1 MPERRRIPEENE
13 PLPNKPKD
21 GENESTQPFLPPEL
35 PEKDA
40 TRQQTAQDETR
51 FMSPVKDTRL
61 YPTETA
67 TPQEN
72 PKRDRTPIA
81 PNPVQRQA
89 PYPVDSVIEKP
100 KRGQPPQSY
109 APVRRVERSN
119 RNSPFR
125 LPIWSVL
132 LMLMM
137 VAGSTACVV
146 LVILGLGGRNAPTA
160 PPEFV
165 VVSAVP
171 SSLPEVTIPSLLATP
186 TLPQQFQQSADT
198 NFVLAGPTLAPIIFT
213 ATPTQAPQIT
223 IGSTVVI
230 VGDQGI
236 NIRNNPGTDNGVVTV
251 ANPGEQ
257 YRVMDGPR
265 QSNGLNWWQ
274 LSDSARGVTGW
285 AAENDGTT
293 DLFQVVTP

>member
-13 PLPNKPKD
+13 PLPNKPKND
-21 GENESTQPFLPPEL
+21 DKQSTQPFLPPEI

-51 FMSPVKDTRL
+51 YMTPVKDTRL
-61 YPTETA
+61 NSPRTT
-67 TPQEN
+67 TPEEK
-72 PKRDRTPIA
+72 PKRDNAPIV
-81 PNPVQRQA
+81 PNPVQRQP
-89 PYPVDSVIEKP
+89 PYPVNSAIEKP
-100 KRGQPPQSY
+100 KRGQQRQSY
-109 APVRRVERSN
+109 APVRRVEKPN

-132 LMLMM
+132 LMLLM

-198 NFVLAGPTLAPIIFT
+198 NFVLAGPTLAPIVYT
-213 ATPTQAPQIT
+213 ATPTQPPQIT

-230 VGDQGI
+230 VGNQGI
-236 NIRNNPGTDNGVVTV
+236 NIRNNPGTENGVVTV

-257 YRVMDGPR
+257 YQIMDGPR

-274 LSDSARGVTGW
+274 LSDPARGVTGW